1 MTGLEKIL
9 SQIEYESDDRCK
21 TIIANAEAKAQE
33 IISEAEAQAKTEA
46 DKSREAI
53 EKRVEDI
60 KQSTAS
66 SVELNKSK
74 IILKAKL
81 EAIDE
86 MLSESLKT
94 IKSLPDREYFD
105 MLKTL
110 ILNNAKDGEGVL
122 HLSEKDCKRLNDGF
136 IADVNNSLGGGK
148 SVVLGDNTDIDSG
161 FVLVYGDIDI
171 NCSFD
176 AIVSSKRDEL
186 RDTLNALLFTE

>member
-33 IISEAEAQAKTEA
+33 IISEAEAQAEAEA

-86 MLSESLKT
+86 MLSDSLKT
-94 IKSLPDREYFD
+94 IKSLPDSEYFD

-122 HLSEKDCKRLNDGF
+122 HLSEKDCKRLNEGF
-136 IADVNNSLGGGK
+136 IANLNNSLGSGK
-148 SVVLGDNTDIDSG
+148 SVVLGDNADIDSG

>member
-33 IISEAEAQAKTEA
+33 IISEAEAQAKAEA

-86 MLSESLKT
+86 MLS
-94 IKSLPDREYFD
+94 D
-105 MLKTL
+105 
-110 ILNNAKDGEGVL
+110 
-122 HLSEKDCKRLNDGF
+122 
-136 IADVNNSLGGGK
+136 
-148 SVVLGDNTDIDSG
+148 
-161 FVLVYGDIDI
+161 
-171 NCSFD
+171 
-176 AIVSSKRDEL
+176 
-186 RDTLNALLFTE
+186 

>member
-33 IISEAEAQAKTEA
+33 IIHEAEAQAKAEA

-53 EKRVEDI
+53 EKKVEDI

-66 SVELNKSK
+66 SVELNRSK

-81 EAIDE
+81 EAIED
-86 MLSESLKT
+86 MLSKSLET
-94 IKSLPDREYFD
+94 IKSLPDSEYFD

-136 IADVNNSLGGGK
+136 ISDVNKSLGSGK
-148 SVVLGDNTDIDSG
+148 SIVFGENTDIDSG

-176 AIVSSKRDEL
+176 AIASSKRDEL
-186 RDTLNALLFTE
+186 RDTLNALLFAE

>member
-33 IISEAEAQAKTEA
+33 IISEAEAQAKAEA

-53 EKRVEDI
+53 EKRVDDI

-94 IKSLPDREYFD
+94 IKSLPDSEYFD

-110 ILNNAKDGEGVL
+110 ILNNAKNGEGVL
-122 HLSEKDCKRLNDGF
+122 HLSEKDCKRLNEGF
-136 IADVNNSLGGGK
+136 IANLNNSLGSGK

>member
-21 TIIANAEAKAQE
+21 TTIANAEAKAQE
-33 IISEAEAQAKTEA
+33 IISEAEAHAKAEA

-53 EKRVEDI
+53 EKRVDDI

-94 IKSLPDREYFD
+94 IKSLPDSEYFD

-136 IADVNNSLGGGK
+136 ISDVNNSLGSGK